1 MRNVVLIGFMGT
13 GKTTT
18 GTALAKTIGFSFHDL
33 DEAVETESGMT
44 IPQIFAEKGETY
56 FRACEKQMVKKAA
69 AMDRA
74 VIATGGGTVK
84 DEENV
89 RALRETG
96 IIVALTANV
105 NTILQR
111 TGTKGTRPVLD
122 GEDGGN
128 RKKAIE
134 KLLFERRG
142 LYAQADFSVDTSDR
156 SAQEVADA
164 IIETLKTRGEY
175 DVGMA

>member
-44 IPQIFAEKGETY
+44 IPQIFAEKGEPY

-96 IIVALTANV
+96 
-105 NTILQR
+105 
-111 TGTKGTRPVLD
+111 TKGVRPILD